1 MAHIPDIAT
10 STRRIE
16 TMPSRNFAPSVWGEA
31 TRDIA
36 SAGHALA
43 GLAHRA
49 RMAQEANDRREA
61 EYNIALAD
69 NFYRNAAIGHEVVD
83 PQTGEKKFVP
93 GRLSL
98 TRKQMDAEGTDSVK
112 ITRSIVDDMH
122 SQDWYRSMKPSVR
135 KLFDRKFALRRDA
148 WLRAAGE
155 NDIRA
160 NLADHV
166 EKTKEYM
173 ALNAQGVA
181 SVYGADTP
189 TFENTATNAAFRNM
203 MFLEESAI
211 ENEDEFDSVPVTA
224 ANLKEAFSKIRW
236 NAGVTDE
243 YKNRV
248 YNRMLKGVHEFEV
261 NRISALTMAGAKGES
276 LGALS
281 PEECLSTAEGM
292 IDALREKTLSDVNP
306 VTGKPTELM
315 TEDQSAAL
323 LAEIGTAKR
332 KLEGLRTEA
341 TKVDFAKCQ
350 NALGELELNLL
361 DPKKVAAAGN
371 SLNYEAYCED
381 LAKNHHGLTEAQS
394 VALRKEYRALCSYYD
409 KYENDLAKYQAAQA
423 REKEQYGFFEGGIFH
438 PASAFPENSDTS
450 SLDEFN
456 TASSVWQDPKSA
468 MAKLEAA
475 RMTGRLSRADY
486 IAYKKHGQMLMND
499 EAKTW
504 WYKMYGKFDIPGLTG
519 AEYGEENVS
528 RDIRKLRGKKNYT
541 AASGIYAA
549 NKGTSAKLYHSAADF
564 VADTLEHD
572 GYKERSGWENESLVP
587 IETLPK
593 VYDTVL
599 RLAKAGVDPADAVR
613 AILQPAIEEGLRRDL
628 NERLSDPDYFTT
640 IVSNFRAHGTHF
652 FGDSTKQTADGGAN
666 WYADRAQSV
675 TANLARQGRV
685 KPKDEKDT
693 SK

>member
-69 NFYRNAAIGHEVVD
+69 NFYRNAAVGHEVVD

-112 ITRSIVDDMH
+112 ITRGIVDDMR

-135 KLFDRKFALRRDA
+135 RLFDRKFALHRDA

-173 ALNAQGVA
+173 AINAQGVA

-306 VTGKPTELM
+306 ATGKPTELM

-371 SLNYEAYCED
+371 SLNYEAFCED
-381 LAKNHHGLTEAQS
+381 LAKNHPGLTEAQS
-394 VALRKEYRALCSYYD
+394 VALRKEYRALCDYY
-409 KYENDLAKYQAAQA
+409 KKYQDDLRKHQ
-423 REKEQYGFFEGGIFH
+423 ETQDTQYGKYMNGVFY
-438 PASAFPENSDTS
+438 PASGFP
-450 SLDEFN
+450 
-456 TASSVWQDPKSA
+456 PKSDGAAKEEFGVNSAIWQNPKTA

-475 RMTGRLSRADY
+475 RMTGRLNEADFNRY
-486 IAYKKHGQMLMND
+486 YAHGTMLMDN

-528 RDIRKLRGKKNYT
+528 RDIRKLREKKNYT

-549 NKGTSAKLYHSAADF
+549 NKGTTGKLYRSAADF

-593 VYDTVL
+593 VYNTVL
-599 RLAKAGVDPADAVR
+599 TLARNGVDPSDAVR

-628 NERLSDPDYFTT
+628 NERLSDPDYFNT
-640 IVSNFRAHGTHF
+640 IVEQYRKFGTHF
-652 FGDSTKQTADGGAN
+652 TDDSTKQTAGGGAN
-666 WYADRAQSV
+666 WYADRNQAV
-675 TANLARQGRV
+675 TSNLLRQNRITLKESKTV
-685 KPKDEKDT
+685 KIK
-693 SK
+693 

>member
-69 NFYRNAAIGHEVVD
+69 NFYRNAAVGHEVVD

-224 ANLKEAFSKIRW
+224 ANLKEEFSKIRW

-323 LAEIGTAKR
+323 KGEIGKAWKILRAKNYQRAHENAMKTEISMFTKKMPDDADGVSARLDANAYTYERMAEDEALPVEVRRSYAHTAQRLRDGAKDMLNAKKKAEMQAKEKQNEYAYQIAYANFSSGMDIATGKEISYDEMAAKARDMLISGTVTPMQYNNLMSIQRRQFTDTQKAFRDKVFSKFPKLLPNVTIDRGGFRFKPTDKVPSADR
-332 KLEGLRTEA
+332 KSGYEVDLERGLFNDTEGA
-341 TKVDFAKCQ
+341 FTYGNFVTAMNICLDMGKVKGWSETEMMEQFDRMTAEDQTKANARNVDELLSAIRQGITHQQEFSSYVQGIGAAAPQ
-350 NALGELELNLL
+350 SSRSFYSTILNSSTNTVTGEL
-361 DPKKVAAAGN
+361 KA
-371 SLNYEAYCED
+371 
-381 LAKNHHGLTEAQS
+381 
-394 VALRKEYRALCSYYD
+394 
-409 KYENDLAKYQAAQA
+409 
-423 REKEQYGFFEGGIFH
+423 
-438 PASAFPENSDTS
+438 
-450 SLDEFN
+450 
-456 TASSVWQDPKSA
+456 
-468 MAKLEAA
+468 
-475 RMTGRLSRADY
+475 
-486 IAYKKHGQMLMND
+486 
-499 EAKTW
+499 
-504 WYKMYGKFDIPGLTG
+504 
-519 AEYGEENVS
+519 
-528 RDIRKLRGKKNYT
+528 
-541 AASGIYAA
+541 
-549 NKGTSAKLYHSAADF
+549 
-564 VADTLEHD
+564 
-572 GYKERSGWENESLVP
+572 
-587 IETLPK
+587 LPK
-593 VYDTVL
+593 
-599 RLAKAGVDPADAVR
+599 
-613 AILQPAIEEGLRRDL
+613 E
-628 NERLSDPDYFTT
+628 
-640 IVSNFRAHGTHF
+640 
-652 FGDSTKQTADGGAN
+652 
-666 WYADRAQSV
+666 
-675 TANLARQGRV
+675 
-685 KPKDEKDT
+685 
-693 SK
+693 